1 MMIDLWEYVSA
12 SDEDCA
18 ALTKLAEG
26 KQVCCELGSFVGKT
40 AKAIL
45 KSKSVE
51 KLYCVDVWMYRP
63 KKRYAEA
70 YSGDN
75 WVIDDEAIIYKEF
88 HRRLKPEIESG
99 RVIPTATT
107 TKQFA
112 KVFRAFDLVFIDA
125 EHNYE
130 SVKFDIAN
138 YLPKLSLNGI
148 ICGHDFSNEHPGVV
162 QAVKELLPNYKLTGN
177 SIWYYANINNC

>member
-1 MMIDLWEYVSA
+1 MIDLWEYVSA

-18 ALTKLAEG
+18 ALSSLAEN
-26 KQVCCELGSFVGKT
+26 KKICCELGSFVGKT

-63 KKRYAEA
+63 KNRYVVEVA
-70 YSGDN
+70 SDWIIDN
-75 WVIDDEAIIYKEF
+75 DAIIYKEF
-88 HRRLKPEIESG
+88 KRRLYNEILRG

-107 TKQFA
+107 SKQFS
-112 KVFRAFDLVFIDA
+112 KVFTTFDLIFIDA

-130 SVKFDIAN
+130 SVKFDIMN
-138 YLPKLSLNGI
+138 YLSKLNINGI

-162 QAVKELLPNYKLTGN
+162 QAVKELLPDYKLTGN
-177 SIWYYANINNC
+177 SIWYYENINNC